1 MRKRII
7 GLAAATTVLAATLMG
22 GAANAY
28 TLDTA
33 AGTGF
38 VGKGE
43 VQQVMGWN
51 NKTLQENASNVVF
64 TYESTDDYS
73 AVCTFVTGEGTRGEK
88 THNVAHTTETAV
100 IASVNGDPRQT
111 KGQNQFTGFNLAGF
125 GDVTEAGVIPVVGEP
140 CPGNEG
146 HDGLW
151 TAVTLVSSTGGLYA
165 NGHLLTVTPVVAPA
179 PVVAG

>member
-1 MRKRII
+1 MRKSII

-100 IASVNGDPRQT
+100 IASVNGDPARPRART
-111 KGQNQFTGFNLAGF
+111 
-125 GDVTEAGVIPVVGEP
+125 
-140 CPGNEG
+140 
-146 HDGLW
+146 
-151 TAVTLVSSTGGLYA
+151 SS
-165 NGHLLTVTPVVAPA
+165 PA
-179 PVVAG
+179 STWWASAT